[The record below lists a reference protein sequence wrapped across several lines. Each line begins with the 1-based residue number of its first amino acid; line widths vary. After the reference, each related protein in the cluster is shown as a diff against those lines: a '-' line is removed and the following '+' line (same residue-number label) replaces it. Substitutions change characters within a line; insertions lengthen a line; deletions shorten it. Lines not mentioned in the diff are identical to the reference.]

1 MFNVLFSPKRLMR
14 KSSFSQRKDRLSC
27 GYQAFLDRREAL
39 KDCEEGYRSD
49 INDNYCKYS
58 SSSEYYSDYS
68 ASPDPKEICQ
78 LVNDTKLKAIP
89 INKAT
94 SSISECSVLFR
105 ATRTNQ
111 HLTMTK
117 HLMRRNQL
125 SENRVMLMR
134 I

>member
-49 INDNYCKYS
+49 LNENYSKYS

-68 ASPDPKEICQ
+68 ASSSDSTGICQ
-78 LVNDTKLKAIP
+78 QRNGAKLNRMASLLI
-89 INKAT
+89 IHMQNGSTA
-94 SSISECSVLFR
+94 
-105 ATRTNQ
+105 
-111 HLTMTK
+111 TMT
-117 HLMRRNQL
+117 
-125 SENRVMLMR
+125 R
-134 I
+134 ILLFQVTGSDDDEAFVEAESAF